1 MIITKDET
9 VMNKKIY
16 YFILI
21 MFASC
26 STNKSKI
33 SEKNITNKTASET
46 EIIAETFS
54 EVDSLLKI
62 DNGKFWNHQLYG
74 PILIIDPNTRIFF
87 ANENNSS
94 NQFKKINSIFTDTLP
109 NELNIANT
117 ALNWVN
123 KRWSMIM
130 LPLPEDKIARNNLV
144 IHELFHRIQPEIGFD
159 NLQEQSNGHLDTYEG
174 RVLLKLE
181 LQALKEALASDNE
194 NSKRLHLKIALTFR
208 NKRQSTIENKNAEN
222 SLEINEGLAEYTAIM
237 LSGRNDK
244 QMISH
249 LTNNVN
255 QFYENPTFVRSFA
268 YQTIPIYGYLLSKET
283 NNWQREISKETN
295 LTAFFVKSFNTDTTT
310 NRTFDQIAQEN
321 DYDYKK
327 IKETEKI
334 RENERLARIA
344 QYKQKFLNDP
354 TLKLYF
360 ENMNI
365 SFDPRNITPLENIG
379 IVYPNLRVTDNFG
392 ILTVVDGALLSSDWS
407 NVIVTAPT
415 EISENMVKGNGWTLE
430 LNKGWKVEKI
440 EDKFELKK
448 E

>member
-1 MIITKDET
+1 
-9 VMNKKIY
+9 MNKKIY

-21 MFASC
+21 LLASC

-33 SEKNITNKTASET
+33 SDKNIPNKTASET
-46 EIIAETFS
+46 EIIAQTFS

-94 NQFKKINSIFTDTLP
+94 KQFKKINSIFTDTLP

-117 ALNWVN
+117 ALNWKN

-159 NLQEQSNGHLDTYEG
+159 NLQEQSNRHLDTYEG

-181 LQALKEALASDNE
+181 LQALKKALASDNE
-194 NSKRLHLKIALTFR
+194 SSKRLHLKNTLTFR
-208 NKRQSTIENKNAEN
+208 NKRQSSIENQNAEN

-268 YQTIPIYGYLLSKET
+268 YQTTPIYGYLLSKET

-295 LTAFFVKSFNTDTTT
+295 LTDFFVKSFDIDTTT
-310 NRTFDQIAQEN
+310 ERTFDQIAQEN

-327 IKETEKI
+327 IKEAEKI
-334 RENERLARIA
+334 RENERQAKIA
-344 QYKQKFLNDP
+344 EYKQMFLKDP

-379 IVYPNLRVTDNFG
+379 TVYPNLRVTDNFG
-392 ILTVVDGALLSSDWS
+392 ILTVEDGALLSSDWS

-415 EISENMVKGNGWTLE
+415 EISENIVKGNGWTLE
-430 LNKGWKVEKI
+430 LTKGWKVEKI